1 MNPNKERHYFLGG
14 NTYKGFHSFYHYII
28 DKENA
33 NRVIC
38 IKGGPG
44 TGKSHLMKRVAKN
57 FLEKGYLVEF
67 HHCSSDN
74 NSLDG
79 VVIPDLKIALLDGTA
94 PHMIDPIYP
103 GTVDEI
109 LNLGIALDNDSLSLS
124 KKELIDIYKEISDNF
139 KKAYRF
145 LASAKPIHEDWSLYN
160 FKALNYSKIIT
171 ITESLKEEVFSKQK
185 SGFGT
190 ERHLFGTAFTPNG
203 IISFNEDLSSNYNN
217 KFILNGG
224 PGFSKTIILTELGKI
239 AQRKGFFVEY
249 LHDPFNPERI
259 ENIFIPEISTA
270 ILTENE
276 ISNNKF
282 SGKFYNI
289 ENFCDTSILNKYK
302 ESIEYDKNL
311 FDELINKALFYIEN
325 AHKIHDDLESYYI
338 KALDFSILNNAYND
352 LINKL
357 EKYCFSEEIKV
368 NS

>member
-14 NTYKGFHSFYHYII
+14 NTYQGFHSFYHYII

-79 VVIPDLKIALLDGTA
+79 VVVPDLKIALLDGTA
-94 PHMIDPIYP
+94 PHMVDPIYP

-109 LNLGIALDNDSLSLS
+109 LNLGIALDNDSLALS
-124 KKELIDIYKEISDNF
+124 KKELINIYKEISDNF

-145 LASAKPIHEDWSLYN
+145 LASAKPIHEDWALCN
-160 FKALNYSKIIT
+160 FKALNYSKVIT

-203 IISFNEDLSSNYNN
+203 IISFNEDLSSSFKN

-224 PGFSKTIILTELGKI
+224 PGFSKTVILNELGRI
-239 AQRKGFFVEY
+239 AQRKGYFVEY
-249 LHDPFNPERI
+249 IHDPFNPERL

-282 SGKFYNI
+282 NGKFYNI

-302 ESIEYDKNL
+302 KDVEYDKNL
-311 FDELINKALFYIEN
+311 FYELINKALFYIEN

-338 KALDFSILNNAYND
+338 KALDFSILDNAYND

-357 EKYCFSEEIKV
+357 EKYCFSEEVKV

>member
-1 MNPNKERHYFLGG
+1 MNLNKEKHYFLGG

-44 TGKSHLMKRVAKN
+44 TGKSHLMKKIAKN
-57 FLEKGYLVEF
+57 FLDKGYLVEF

-79 VVIPDLKIALLDGTA
+79 VVVPDLKIALLDGTS
-94 PHMIDPIYP
+94 PHMVDPIYP

-109 LNLGIALDNDSLSLS
+109 LNLGVALDNETLALS
-124 KKELIDIYKEISDNF
+124 KNELIDIYKEISDNF

-145 LASAKPIHEDWSLYN
+145 LASANPIHEDWSNCN
-160 FKALNYSKIIT
+160 FKSLDYSKVIT

-185 SGFGT
+185 SGFGK

-203 IISFNEDLSSNYNN
+203 IISFNEDLSKDYKNR
-217 KFILNGG
+217 FILNGG
-224 PGFSKTIILTELGKI
+224 PGFSKTSILNEIGSI
-239 AQRKGFFVEY
+239 AQRKGYFVEY
-249 LHDPFNPERI
+249 LHDPFNPARL

-276 ISNNKF
+276 ISNNTF
-282 SGKFYNI
+282 EGKRYNI
-289 ENFCDTSILNKYK
+289 EDFCDNSILNKYNK
-302 ESIEYDKNL
+302 NIEYDKNM
-311 FDELINKALFYIEN
+311 FYELTNRALFYIEN
-325 AHKIHDDLESYYI
+325 AHKIHDDLEAYYI
-338 KALDFSILNNAYND
+338 KSIDFNLLDNIYNEV
-352 LINKL
+352 IEKL
-357 EKYCFSEEIKV
+357 EKYI
-368 NS
+368 